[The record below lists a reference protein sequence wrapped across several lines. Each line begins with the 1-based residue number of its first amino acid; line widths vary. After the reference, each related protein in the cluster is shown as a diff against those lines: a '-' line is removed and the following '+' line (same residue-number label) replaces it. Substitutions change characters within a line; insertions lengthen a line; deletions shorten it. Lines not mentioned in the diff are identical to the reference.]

1 MAFDLDGQRVVVAG
15 GSRGIG
21 RSIALAFARA
31 GPAFPPARAG
41 PRTSRGR
48 TPRSPY
54 MGAQRIRRPATSQTE
69 TESSDTPG
77 RPRQR
82 SAASTF

>member
-31 GPAFPPARAG
+31 GASVSTCARGA
-41 PRTSRGR
+41 RTSRGR